1 MRFKRR
7 GEVREGR
14 VETARDGW
22 EEIEGCEAWE
32 RMRMIKKRTKKRV
45 GRMRREIMVSSKR
58 SKEKGKKE
66 WDLKE
71 GWEVREGRAG
81 TARDGWE

>member
-1 MRFKRR
+1 
-7 GEVREGR
+7 
-14 VETARDGW
+14 
-22 EEIEGCEAWE
+22 
-32 RMRMIKKRTKKRV
+32 MRMIKKRTKKRV

-71 GWEVREGRAG
+71 G
-81 TARDGWE
+81 